1 MPIRPSRI
9 LALAI
14 LISVAGCGGG
24 TAATR
29 SSGASPTVPASAP
42 STGWSPARIDTYQW
56 QLSGTIDTTI
66 AASVYDLDAFD
77 TAAQTVTALH
87 QLGRHVVCYV
97 DTGTYENWRP
107 DAPSFQANP
116 VVIGSPDSGWPGE
129 YWLDIRRIDILGPI
143 VEARFDLCKAKGFD
157 AIEPDNI
164 DGYQNQT
171 GFPLTATDQ
180 LTYNRWLAA
189 QAHARGLGIALK
201 NDSDQASALEPSF
214 DWSLD
219 EDCYAQGW
227 CAALAPFTTAGKAVV
242 AVEYDDALTPAQF
255 AAGAC
260 PAAALGGYQTILK
273 HRLLDAWRQSCP

>member
-1 MPIRPSRI
+1 MTNRPSRI

-14 LISVAGCGGG
+14 LMSVAGCGGG
-24 TAATR
+24 TATAR
-29 SSGASPTVPASAP
+29 SSGASPAVLTTTPSSRWAP
-42 STGWSPARIDTYQW
+42 SRADTYQW
-56 QLSGTIDTTI
+56 QLNGPIDTTI

-77 TAAQTVTALH
+77 TGTQTVTALH

-107 DAPSFQANP
+107 DAALFEASPA
-116 VVIGSPDSGWPGE
+116 VIGSPDSGWPGE
-129 YWLDIRRIDILGPI
+129 YWLDIRRLDILGPI

-201 NDSDQASALEPSF
+201 NDSGQAAALEPAF

-219 EDCYAQGW
+219 EDCYVQGW
-227 CAALAPFTTAGKAVV
+227 CAALAPFTSVGKAAV
-242 AVEYDDALTPAQF
+242 AVEYDDVLTAAQF

-260 PAAALGGYQTILK
+260 SAAALGGYQTILK

>member
-1 MPIRPSRI
+1 MAASTPSSGWAPSR
-9 LALAI
+9 
-14 LISVAGCGGG
+14 
-24 TAATR
+24 T
-29 SSGASPTVPASAP
+29 
-42 STGWSPARIDTYQW
+42 DTYQW
-56 QLSGTIDTTI
+56 QLTGTIDTTI

-77 TAAQTVTALH
+77 TTRQTVTSLH
-87 QLGRHVVCYV
+87 QLGRHAVCYV

-107 DAPSFQANP
+107 DAASFQASP
-116 VVIGSPDSGWPGE
+116 AVIGNPDSGWPGE

-171 GFPLTATDQ
+171 GFPLTAADQ

-201 NDSDQASALEPSF
+201 NDSGQAAALEPSF

-242 AVEYDDALTPAQF
+242 AVEYDDALTPAKF

-260 PAAALGGYQTILK
+260 SAAALGGYQTILK